1 MRLVLNNYWLGFSL
15 REASS
20 LVVTFFGVSSGG
32 VRDELGAGELTLG
45 SPISSA
51 DLELIVSSL
60 AKRMKSVLLPRICV
74 APSGGTPLK
83 RTSNTGMN
91 FFVEA

>member
-60 AKRMKSVLLPRICV
+60 ASLLV
-74 APSGGTPLK
+74 PLFLLD
-83 RTSNTGMN
+83 G
-91 FFVEA
+91 